1 MLFETLFLLLPL
13 AALSGWL
20 AGRRSLTNKPRSST
34 SSGIPLDYLKGLN
47 LLLDEQPDKAID
59 LFIQML
65 EVNND
70 TVETH
75 LALGSLFRRRGE
87 VDRAIRIHQNL
98 IARPTLLP
106 TQRTHALFELGQDY
120 MRAGLFDRAET
131 LFGELVDSSP
141 HSEQA
146 LGYLLDIYQQ
156 EKDWENAIKTAQII
170 SIKFGKTFNPLI
182 SHFYCEQA
190 DVAYR
195 QGEPSRAM
203 KLLKKAFNKN
213 RNSVRASLLEGE
225 IEHELGNE
233 QAAIRALKRV
243 EQQDAHFLPEIITPL
258 LHCYQKL
265 GKPEDMLAYLKEII
279 SRHDTISIMLVL
291 AELLQKYESDEK
303 AEDFIEEFL
312 QQRPSLR
319 GMDRLIEINIKHA
332 KDAVK
337 EKLHILKSVT
347 SHLLD
352 DKPVY
357 SCHVCGFNGKTLY
370 WQCPGCKHWDTV
382 KPIQGVEGE

>member
-1 MLFETLFLLLPL
+1 MLLETLFLLLPL
-13 AALSGWL
+13 AAFSGWIV
-20 AGRRSLTNKPRSST
+20 GRRSLSKKAQTH
-34 SSGIPLDYLKGLN
+34 SGIPLDYLKGLN

-106 TQRTHALFELGQDY
+106 AQRAHALFELGQDY
-120 MRAGLFDRAET
+120 MKAGLFDRAET
-131 LFGELVDSSP
+131 LFGELVESNP
-141 HSEQA
+141 RSEQA
-146 LGYLLDIYQQ
+146 LEYLLDIYQQ
-156 EKDWENAIKTAQII
+156 EKDWASAIKIAQRI
-170 SIKFGKTFNPLI
+170 STKTGKNYAPLI

-190 DVAYR
+190 DIAFK

-203 KLLKKAFNKN
+203 KLVKKALAIHKK
-213 RNSVRASLLEGE
+213 SVRASLLEAT
-225 IEHELGNE
+225 IEHESGNE
-233 QAAIRALKRV
+233 QAAIRALKRI
-243 EQQDAHFLPEIITPL
+243 EEQDADYLPEVIGPL
-258 LHCYQKL
+258 LHCYQSI
-265 GKPEDMLAYLKEII
+265 GQPEEMLVYLRDILK
-279 SRHDTISIMLVL
+279 RHDAISIMLNL
-291 AELLQKYESDEK
+291 SGLLQYYHDDET

-312 QQRPSLR
+312 QYRPSLR
-319 GMDRLIEINIKHA
+319 GMDRLIDINIKHA
-332 KDAVK
+332 KDSVK
-337 EKLHILKSVT
+337 EKLLILKSVT
-347 SHLLD
+347 SQLLE

-357 SCHVCGFNGKTLY
+357 SCHVCGFSGKTLY
-370 WQCPGCKHWDTV
+370 WHCPGCKRWDTV

>member
-1 MLFETLFLLLPL
+1 MLFETLFLLLPI
-13 AALSGWL
+13 AALSGWFV
-20 AGRRSLTNKPRSST
+20 GRRSLLKRGGSCPD
-34 SSGIPLDYLKGLN
+34 IPLDYLKGLN

-106 TQRTHALFELGQDY
+106 AQRSHALFELGQDY

-131 LFGELVDSSP
+131 LFGELVEISP

-146 LGYLLDIYQQ
+146 LEYLLDIYQQ
-156 EKDWENAIKTAQII
+156 EKDWTNAIKTAQII
-170 SIKFGKTFNPLI
+170 GVKTGKTFNSLI

-190 DVAYR
+190 EIADK
-195 QGEPSRAM
+195 QGEPARAM
-203 KLLKKAFNKN
+203 KLIKKALNINKN
-213 RNSVRASLLEGE
+213 CVRASLLEGK
-225 IEHELGNE
+225 IEHESGNE
-233 QAAIRALKRV
+233 LAAIRALKRI
-243 EQQDAHFLPEIITPL
+243 EQQDADFLPEIIGPL
-258 LHCYQKL
+258 LHCYEGI
-265 GKPEDMLAYLKEII
+265 GKPKEMLVYLREIL
-279 SRHDTISIMLVL
+279 SRHDAISVMLVL
-291 AELLQKYESDEK
+291 ADLLQHYQNDET
-303 AEDFIEEFL
+303 AEEFIEEFL
-312 QQRPSLR
+312 HHRPSLR
-319 GMDRLIEINIKHA
+319 GMDRLIDINIKHA
-332 KDAVK
+332 KEPVK
-337 EKLHILKSVT
+337 EKLRILKSVT
-347 SHLLD
+347 SQLLE

-357 SCHVCGFNGKTLY
+357 SCHVCGFNGKTLH
-370 WQCPGCKHWDTV
+370 WQCPGCKRWDTV

>member
-1 MLFETLFLLLPL
+1 MLLETLFLLLPV
-13 AALSGWL
+13 AALSGWFM
-20 AGRRSLTNKPRSST
+20 GRRSVAKKEVKYSD
-34 SSGIPLDYLKGLN
+34 IPLDYLKGLN

-106 TQRTHALFELGQDY
+106 AQRAHALFELGQDY

-131 LFGELVDSSP
+131 LFGELVESSP

-146 LGYLLDIYQQ
+146 LEYLLDIYQQ
-156 EKDWENAIKTAQII
+156 EKDWASAIKIAQRI
-170 SIKFGKTFNPLI
+170 SSKTGENYSALI

-190 DVAYR
+190 DIALK
-195 QGEPSRAM
+195 QGEPTRAM
-203 KLLKKAFNKN
+203 KLAKKALSIN
-213 RNSVRASLLEGE
+213 RKSVRASLLEAT
-225 IEHELGNE
+225 IEHEAGNE
-233 QAAIRALKRV
+233 QAAIRALKRI
-243 EQQDAHFLPEIITPL
+243 EEQDADYLPEVIGPL
-258 LHCYQKL
+258 LHCYQSL
-265 GKPEDMLAYLKEII
+265 GQPQEMLVYLRDILK
-279 SRHDTISIMLVL
+279 RHDAISIMLNL
-291 AELLQKYESDEK
+291 SGLLQHYQNDET

-312 QQRPSLR
+312 QHRPSLR
-319 GMDRLIEINIKHA
+319 GMDRLIDINIKHA
-332 KDAVK
+332 KHSVK
-337 EKLHILKSVT
+337 EKLLILKSVT
-347 SHLLD
+347 SQLLE
-352 DKPVY
+352 DKPIY
-357 SCHVCGFNGKTLY
+357 SCHVCGFNGKTLH
-370 WQCPGCKHWDTV
+370 WHCPGCKRWDTV

>member
-1 MLFETLFLLLPL
+1 MLFETLFLLLPV
-13 AALSGWL
+13 AALSGWVM
-20 AGRRSLTNKPRSST
+20 GRRSLSKKNSKYCD
-34 SSGIPLDYLKGLN
+34 IPLDYLKGLN

-106 TQRTHALFELGQDY
+106 AQRAHALFELGQDY
-120 MRAGLFDRAET
+120 MKAGLFDRAET

-146 LGYLLDIYQQ
+146 LEYLLDIYQQ
-156 EKDWENAIKTAQII
+156 EKDWTNAIKIAQRI
-170 SIKFGKTFNPLI
+170 GVKTSKSFNDLI

-190 DVAYR
+190 ETAYK
-195 QGEPSRAM
+195 QGEPARAT
-203 KLLKKAFNKN
+203 KLYKKALSINKN
-213 RNSVRASLLEGE
+213 CVRASLLEGK
-225 IEHELGNE
+225 IEHESGNE
-233 QAAIRALKRV
+233 VAAIRALKRI
-243 EQQDAHFLPEIITPL
+243 EQQDADFLPEVIGPL
-258 LHCYQKL
+258 LHCYKNL
-265 GKPEDMLAYLKEII
+265 DKPEQMLTYLREILT
-279 SRHDTISIMLVL
+279 RHDAISIMLNL
-291 AELLQKYESDEK
+291 AELIQFYHDDET
-303 AEDFIEEFL
+303 AEDFIEDFL
-312 QQRPSLR
+312 HHRPSLR
-319 GMDRLIEINIKHA
+319 GMDRLIDINIKHA
-332 KDAVK
+332 KEPVQ
-337 EKLHILKSVT
+337 EKLRILKSVT
-347 SHLLD
+347 SQLLE

-357 SCHVCGFNGKTLY
+357 SCHVCGFNGKTLH
-370 WQCPGCKHWDTV
+370 WQCPGCKRWDTV